1 MEAESEVGT
10 WSYAKGAQRKQQAL
24 PYFVASGIQLG
35 GLLDWVRAQAHHILL
50 LFVYVLRFLATLY
63 GTTQMLT
70 TRAHSPL

>member
-10 WSYAKGAQRKQQAL
+10 RSYAKGAQRKQQAL

-35 GLLDWVRAQAHHILL
+35 GLLDWVGSQAHHILL
-50 LFVYVLRFLATLY
+50 LFVYVRFLATLY
-63 GTTQMLT
+63 GTTQMLI